1 MRKPIVTALS
11 VMLSAAITLSLTA
24 TASYAQDEVTADT
37 APNTVQTQ
45 AQPETEATIQPEAN
59 TQSETNTAEAQTQ
72 APAQSETDAQT
83 QTESETQPG
92 PNAQTQPQATT
103 TTQPEAQP
111 ETQPAPETQQDTATP
126 LQTQSTDNTIRA
138 AMNGYAHSASSDYH
152 ADRLLERS
160 EAGQPH
166 HIPCRGLRR
175 VRQLSIPHGC
185 PLIQQS

>member
-72 APAQSETDAQT
+72 APAQSETDAQP

-138 AMNGYAHSASSDYH
+138 AAEWNH

-166 HIPCRGLRR
+166 HIPCRGLGR
-175 VRQLSIPHGC
+175 VRQLSVPHGC